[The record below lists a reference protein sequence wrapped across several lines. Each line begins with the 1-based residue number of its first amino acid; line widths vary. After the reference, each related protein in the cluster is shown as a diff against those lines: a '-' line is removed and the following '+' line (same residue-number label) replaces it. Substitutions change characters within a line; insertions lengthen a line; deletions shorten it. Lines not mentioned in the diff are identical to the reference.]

1 MIRRL
6 ALSCL
11 VLGLGCASGG
21 PRSPEALRQA
31 HLEALAKNDPKAA
44 YELLAPEVRA
54 RVDYPSFAARWKA
67 DAKERAATRAAA
79 KKLPAAMREPIKGGT
94 SVHDGG
100 TVLTWTEID
109 GKWLVTSGLPGD
121 RVAATPSEAIR
132 GFVAAA
138 RTADLAAVNRYLAPE
153 LAESIRRDF
162 AARAEAIDAA
172 LAKPGAIE
180 LSDDLRRA
188 QLRYEPSRVIT
199 LEQTPQGWR
208 ITALE

>member
-1 MIRRL
+1 MGRWIVVVL
-6 ALSCL
+6 ALA
-11 VLGLGCASGG
+11 GCAASG

-31 HLEALAKNDPKAA
+31 HLDALAKNDPKAA

-54 RVDYPSFAARWKA
+54 RVDYASFAARWKA
-67 DAKERAATRAAA
+67 DAKERAATREAA
-79 KKLPAAMREPIKGGT
+79 KKLPSALREPIKGGT
-94 SVHDGG
+94 SVHEGG
-100 TVLTWTEID
+100 VVLGWTQIG
-109 GKWLVTSGLPGD
+109 GKWLVVSGLPGD
-121 RVAATPSEAIR
+121 RPAATPNDAIR
-132 GFVAAA
+132 GFITAA
-138 RTADLAAVNRYLAPE
+138 RTTDLGGVTRYLSAE

-162 AARAEAIDAA
+162 SARVDAIEAA

-199 LEQTPQGWR
+199 LEQTPQGWK

>member
-1 MIRRL
+1 MSARTRIAFVL
-6 ALSCL
+6 AIA
-11 VLGLGCASGG
+11 GCAAAG

-31 HLEALAKNDPKAA
+31 HLSALEKNDPKAA
-44 YELLAPEVRA
+44 YALLAPEARA
-54 RVDYPSFAARWKA
+54 RGDYATFLARWKA
-67 DAKERAATRAAA
+67 DAKERAATKASA
-79 KKLPAAMREPIKGGT
+79 KKLPSALREPVKGGT

-100 TVLTWTEID
+100 AVLTWAEI
-109 GKWLVTSGLPGD
+109 GGRWLVTSGLPGD
-121 RVAATPSEAIR
+121 RVAATPAEAIR

-138 RTADLAAVNRYLAPE
+138 RTADLAGVQRYLAPE

-162 AARAEAIDAA
+162 AARVEAIDAA

>member
-6 ALSCL
+6 WLAL
-11 VLGLGCASGG
+11 VLVGCASGG

-31 HLEALAKNDPKAA
+31 HLDALAKDDPKAA
-44 YELLAPEVRA
+44 YQLLAPEVRA
-54 RVDYPSFAARWKA
+54 RVDYASFAARWKA
-67 DAKERAATRAAA
+67 DAKERAATRDAA
-79 KKLPAAMREPIKGGT
+79 KKLPAAMREPIRGGT

-138 RTADLAAVNRYLAPE
+138 RTADLGAVNRYLAPE
-153 LAESIRRDF
+153 LAESIRKDF
-162 AARAEAIDAA
+162 AARADAIDAA

>member
-1 MIRRL
+1 VKRSL
-6 ALSCL
+6 LFL
-11 VLGLGCASGG
+11 VLCACATAG
-21 PRSPEALRQA
+21 PRSPQALRQA
-31 HLEALAKNDPKAA
+31 HVDALAKNDPKAA
-44 YELLAPEVRA
+44 YELLAPEVKA
-54 RVDYPSFAARWKA
+54 TVDYPTFLARWKA
-67 DAKERAATRAAA
+67 DQKERAATVAAA
-79 KKLPAAMREPIKGGT
+79 KKLPAALKDPVKGGT

-100 TVLTWTEID
+100 VVIGWTEID
-109 GKWLVTSGLPGD
+109 GRWLAVSGLPGD

-132 GFVAAA
+132 GFITAS
-138 RTADLAAVNRYLAPE
+138 RTADLAGIERYLAPD

-162 AARAEAIDAA
+162 AARVESIEAA